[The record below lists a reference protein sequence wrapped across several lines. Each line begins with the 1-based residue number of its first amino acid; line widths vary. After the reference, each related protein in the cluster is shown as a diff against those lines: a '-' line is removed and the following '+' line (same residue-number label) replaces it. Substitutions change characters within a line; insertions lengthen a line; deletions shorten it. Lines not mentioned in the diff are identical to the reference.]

1 MANEKMVKEITSMEQ
16 DFAKWYTDVCIK
28 AELIDYA
35 SVKGCMII
43 RPYGYAIW
51 ENIQSLMDN
60 EFKKTGHEN
69 VYMPLFIPE
78 SLLQKEK
85 DHVEGFAPEVAW
97 VTHGGEEKLE
107 ERLCVRP
114 TSETLFCDHFKNI
127 VHSYRDLPKLY
138 NQWCSVVRWE
148 KTTRPFLRSR
158 EFLWQEGH
166 TLHATAEEA
175 RRETEQMLNVYAHVA
190 EDFLAMPV
198 VKGIKTEK
206 ERFAGAEA
214 TYTIEALM
222 HDGKALQSGTSHF
235 FGDGFARAFDI
246 TYVDKENKQQY
257 PFQTSWGTTTRLI
270 GAIIMTHGDDNGLV
284 LPPAVAPI
292 QTVIVPIA
300 THKAGVIEKAEEV
313 YDSLKDVCRVKL
325 DAGEQS
331 PGWKFAEYEM
341 KGVPL
346 RIELG
351 PRDIENNCCVVVRRD
366 NREKI
371 VVSLD
376 ELSTKI
382 PELLKAVHDGLYQKA
397 LKRREEM
404 TYDAHNLDEIK
415 DIADNKPGFIRAMWC
430 GERECEDR
438 LKEYAGVTSR
448 CIPLEGE
455 EQLSDTCVCCG
466 KKAKNMLYWGKAY

>member
-1 MANEKMVKEITSMEQ
+1 MAKEKLVKSITSMDE

-28 AELIDYA
+28 AELVDYS

-51 ENIQSLMDN
+51 ENIQRQMDDR
-60 EFKKTGHEN
+60 FKKTGHEN
-69 VYMPLFIPE
+69 VYMPMFIPE

-107 ERLCVRP
+107 ERMCVRP

-166 TLHATAEEA
+166 TLHATADEA
-175 RRETEQMLNVYAHVA
+175 KAETIQMLNVYADFA
-190 EDFLAMPV
+190 ENVLAMPV
-198 VKGIKTEK
+198 VKGQKTEK

-222 HDGKALQSGTSHF
+222 HDGKALQSGTSHY
-235 FGDGFARAFDI
+235 FGDGFARAFEI
-246 TYVDKENKQQY
+246 EYTDKNNNTVH

-270 GAIIMTHGDDNGLV
+270 GAVIMTHGDDSGLV
-284 LPPAVAPI
+284 LPPAIAPI
-292 QTVIVPIA
+292 QAVIVPIA
-300 THKAGVIEKAEEV
+300 THKEGVLEKAAEV
-313 YDSLKDVCRVKL
+313 YGRIKNVCRAKM
-325 DAGEQS
+325 DDSEQS

-351 PRDIENNCCVVVRRD
+351 PKDIENNVCVVVRRD
-366 NREKI
+366 NGEKV

-376 ELSTKI
+376 ELEAKL
-382 PELLKAVHDGLYQKA
+382 PELLQAVQDGLYNKA
-397 LKRREEM
+397 LERRKVMTFDAKSLEEM
-404 TYDAHNLDEIK
+404 KE
-415 DIADNKPGFIRAMWC
+415 IADTKPGFIRAMWC
-430 GERECEDR
+430 GDRECEDK
-438 LKEYAGVTSR
+438 LKEVAGVTSR
-448 CIPLEGE
+448 CIPF
-455 EQLSDTCVCCG
+455 EQEAIDGKCVCCG
-466 KKAKNMLYWGKAY
+466 KEAKHMLYWGKAY